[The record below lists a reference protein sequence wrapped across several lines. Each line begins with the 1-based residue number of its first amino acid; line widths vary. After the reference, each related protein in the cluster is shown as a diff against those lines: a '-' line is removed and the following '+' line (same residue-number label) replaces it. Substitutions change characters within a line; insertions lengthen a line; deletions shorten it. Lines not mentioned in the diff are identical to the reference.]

1 RWPAAAPPAC
11 LRRAAPRAPNSW
23 MAYDLKGDLGE
34 EVTHD
39 PLFPRSPTADP
50 PDRPA
55 PGGLLAPD
63 RAALPG
69 QPLLRRP
76 AVADRSPHRLD
87 PTPTPS
93 RRQSRRTG
101 TGGLGAAPRFGPT
114 AARCHAGG
122 IAPVARC
129 RWQRPGHRSRPEEAG
144 TAAHEEGPA
153 RPGAGPRGRPAA
165 PAGILRGAGRR
176 GPTPAGLRGRVRGQ
190 SGDDPR

>member
-50 PDRPA
+50 RDRPA

-63 RAALPG
+63 RSALPG

-76 AVADRSPHRLD
+76 AVADLPPHRLD

-93 RRQSRRTG
+93 RRKPRQAG
-101 TGGLGAAPRFGPT
+101 AGGLAATAGVGPPT
-114 AARCHAGG
+114 ARCYARG
-122 IAPVARC
+122 IAP
-129 RWQRPGHRSRPEEAG
+129 
-144 TAAHEEGPA
+144 
-153 RPGAGPRGRPAA
+153 AA
-165 PAGILRGAGRR
+165 PGRLQHHGA
-176 GPTPAGLRGRVRGQ
+176 
-190 SGDDPR
+190 